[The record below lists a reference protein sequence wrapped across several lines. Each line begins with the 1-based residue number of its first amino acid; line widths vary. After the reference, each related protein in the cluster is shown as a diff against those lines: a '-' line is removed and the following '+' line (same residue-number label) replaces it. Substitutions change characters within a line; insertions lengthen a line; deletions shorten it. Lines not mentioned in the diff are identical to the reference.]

1 MLHSGTWRQL
11 CSPVSTPAQ
20 RGMARLTVRGK
31 LGGGQGEVGEP
42 ELVSSLGNF
51 DVAQTAKGSGLELE
65 KRYGIC
71 EKEDA

>member
-1 MLHSGTWRQL
+1 
-11 CSPVSTPAQ
+11 
-20 RGMARLTVRGK
+20 MARLTVRGK
-31 LGGGQGEVGEP
+31 LGGRQGEVGEP